1 MGSNR
6 IILLISLMVLASDGW
21 AQQKAPQT
29 DPQVQLRAARQQLA
43 ALRKQLAA
51 ELAARQDLLGQ
62 LNALKVQQNQLSA
75 LQQQVESLAREVR
88 GLKANSVLDL
98 NGYLTFDTSNGYP
111 VALFRGINVQI
122 VNGTGETQTA
132 NGLGNLIIGYNRPSA
147 GSFVCSLGVADSEA
161 ACRSAGGAWAQSH
174 KSGSHNIVGGDF
186 NSYSSWGGMVFGLE
200 NAISAAHA
208 VVLSGAR
215 NKAGGSMSSIT
226 GGSYNTATGIYSA
239 VNGGVGNRASGDFSA
254 VAGGTQRAAPGVHDW
269 AAGALFQDQ

>member
-1 MGSNR
+1 MGSTR
-6 IILLISLMVLASDGW
+6 IILLTSLIVLASEAW
-21 AQQKAPQT
+21 AQQKTEPIDLAA
-29 DPQVQLRAARQQLA
+29 QLRTARQQLA

-51 ELAARQDLLGQ
+51 ETAARQDLVGQ
-62 LNALKVQQNQLSA
+62 LNALKAQQNQIGA
-75 LQQQVESLAREVR
+75 LQAQVESLAGEVR

-147 GSFVCSLGVADSEA
+147 GSFVCSLGVADSDA
-161 ACRSAGGAWAQSH
+161 ACRGGGGAWAQSH
-174 KSGSHNIVGGDF
+174 KTGSHNIVGGDF
-186 NSYSSWGGMVFGLE
+186 NSYSNWGGIVFGLE
-200 NAISAAHA
+200 NAISAPNA

-215 NKAGGSMSSIT
+215 NKAGGSMASIT
-226 GGSYNTATGIYSA
+226 GGSYNTASGIYST

-254 VAGGTQRAAPGVHDW
+254 VAGGTQRSVTGPHDW